1 MRLRTWILSG
11 CLVLLAGSAPAAEPL
26 EVRSVKGQ
34 FADVKDSLTQAIEGR
49 GLVISYTA
57 QVAEMLDRTAAD
69 LGATRRIY
77 GAGEVLE
84 FCSAKLSRQMME
96 ADPRNLVFCPY
107 SIAIYTLADKPG
119 EVFIARKAL
128 PTGPAYAPID
138 ALLGDIVAEA
148 VR

>member
-1 MRLRTWILSG
+1 MGRWLSMLG
-11 CLVLLAGSAPAAEPL
+11 FLLIAALPAQAADPF

-34 FADVKDSLTQAIEGR
+34 FGDVKDSLTQAIEGR
-49 GLVISYTA
+49 GLVVSYVA

-69 LGATRRIY
+69 LGAKRRIY

-107 SIAIYTLADKPG
+107 SLAIYTLEDKPG
-119 EVFIARKAL
+119 EVFIARKVL
-128 PTGPAYAPID
+128 PAGPAYAPID

-148 VR
+148 SR

>member
-1 MRLRTWILSG
+1 MGRMWAFLG
-11 CLVLLAGSAPAAEPL
+11 LLWVAALPVQAGEPF
-26 EVRSVKGQ
+26 EVTNVKGQ
-34 FADVKDSLTQAIEGR
+34 FADIKDNLTQAIEGR

-57 QVAEMLDRTAAD
+57 QVSEMLDRTAVD

-77 GAGEVLE
+77 GSGEVLE

-107 SIAIYTLADKPG
+107 TIAIYTLADKPG
-119 EVFIARKAL
+119 EVYVARKVL
-128 PTGPAYAPID
+128 PEGAAFAPID
-138 ALLGDIVAEA
+138 ALLKDIVAEA

>member
-1 MRLRTWILSG
+1 MGRLGWLIA
-11 CLVLLAGSAPAAEPL
+11 LLMAVALPAQAADPF
-26 EVRSVKGQ
+26 EVRSAKGQ
-34 FADVKDSLTQAIEGR
+34 FADVKDNLTQAIEGR

-69 LGATRRIY
+69 LGASRRIY

-84 FCSAKLSRQMME
+84 FCSARLSRQMME

-107 SIAIYTLADKPG
+107 TIAIYTLTDKPG

-128 PTGPAYAPID
+128 PAGPAYEPID
-138 ALLGDIVAEA
+138 ALLRDIVAEA

>member
-1 MRLRTWILSG
+1 MRRLGWLIA
-11 CLVLLAGSAPAAEPL
+11 LLIAAALPAQAAEPF
-26 EVRSVKGQ
+26 EVRSAKGQ
-34 FADVKDSLTQAIEGR
+34 FADVKDNLTQAIEGR

-69 LGATRRIY
+69 LGASRRIY

-107 SIAIYTLADKPG
+107 TIAIYTLADKPG

-128 PTGPAYAPID
+128 PTGPAYEPID
-138 ALLGDIVAEA
+138 ALLRDIVAEA

>member
-1 MRLRTWILSG
+1 MGRWVAILG
-11 CLVLLAGSAPAAEPL
+11 FLLAAALPAQSADPFA
-26 EVRSVKGQ
+26 VRNVKGQ
-34 FADVKDSLTQAIEGR
+34 FADIKDNLTQAIEGR

-69 LGATRRIY
+69 LGAVRRIY

-96 ADPRNLVFCPY
+96 VDPRNLVFCPY
-107 SIAIYTLADKPG
+107 TIAIYTLADKPG
-119 EVFIARKAL
+119 EVFIARKVL
-128 PTGPAYAPID
+128 PEGPAYAPID
-138 ALLGDIVAEA
+138 ALLNDIVAEA